1 MKNLNS
7 KKSRNTVAILINEIT
22 VATRMIENAIK
33 SEDENCK
40 LVWRIS
46 KYEAIIELADVW
58 GIELPGIENA
68 RTYLPALK
76 IRYTNQLN
84 EAIENNLQH
93 WFKVWSSYKEIT
105 V

>member
-7 KKSRNTVAILINEIT
+7 KNSRNIISYLFNEIT

-33 SEDENCK
+33 CEDENSK

-58 GIELPGIENA
+58 EIELPGIESPTVVRA
-68 RTYLPALK
+68 FLTELK
-76 IRYTNQLN
+76 TRYTNQLN
-84 EAIENNLQH
+84 EAIENNIEASKG
-93 WFKVWSSYKEIT
+93 FCG
-105 V
+105 